1 MIVWT
6 ECNKVHEYESMK
18 YKHQL
23 FVAILRVGR
32 DFDFFRQV
40 YNKFKKNSILSK
52 TAGHTHYI
60 WKSNG
65 RSFLNITLSMYIP
78 TQ

>member
-40 YNKFKKNSILSK
+40 YNKLKKIAFYQKLLA
-52 TAGHTHYI
+52 TP
-60 WKSNG
+60 
-65 RSFLNITLSMYIP
+65 ITSENQMADP
-78 TQ
+78 F